1 MTKKSKSHIPNKEA
15 WEIISQIRPKW
26 WEAKGDTI
34 KFWRDVT
41 SESLFDTAVLKI
53 INDSPG
59 SSQLITNCVRVYGKQ
74 SCLVSH

>member
-1 MTKKSKSHIPNKEA
+1 MTQKSKSHILNKEA
-15 WEIISQIRPKW
+15 WEIISQISPKR

-41 SESLFDTAVLKI
+41 SESLFDTDVLK

-59 SSQLITNCVRVYGKQ
+59 SSQLITNCVGVNGKQ
-74 SCLVSH
+74 SCLVLH

>member
-1 MTKKSKSHIPNKEA
+1 MTQKSKSHIPNKEA
-15 WEIISQIRPKW
+15 WEIIPQISPKW
-26 WEAKGDTI
+26 WEVKDDTI

-41 SESLFDTAVLKI
+41 SESLFDTAVLK

-74 SCLVSH
+74 SCLVLH

>member
-1 MTKKSKSHIPNKEA
+1 MTQKSKSRIPIKEA
-15 WEIISQIRPKW
+15 WEIISQISPKW

-41 SESLFDTAVLKI
+41 SESLFDRAVLK

-59 SSQLITNCVRVYGKQ
+59 SSHLITNCVRVYGKQ